1 MEIQVRDVSGE
12 LLWARSPVG
21 GFTSQAYGADG
32 TLQNIERALCEA
44 LEQCRGELLIS
55 VDRDR
60 VSDVG
65 RAPA

>member
-1 MEIQVRDVSGE
+1 MEIQVRGVSGE
-12 LLWARSPVG
+12 LLWARSSVG
-21 GFTSQAYGADG
+21 GFTSQTYGADG
-32 TLQNIERALCEA
+32 TLQKIERALWEA

-65 RAPA
+65 GASA